1 MEQHLVPAT
10 ETEQMIPLRFNG
22 RLMAIPTYTT
32 EQLVQPLKQYLPGVP
47 INKFNAAGDPI
58 YAFSDETGHKFF
70 DICDCD
76 YCLMSSSD
84 EEEKPRRRKKKS
96 SQQILKERYESG
108 DPEVGLLGEPTGK
121 EFEYYVLYSNGSTP
135 PTPDNEDVRICYMF
149 GSSSSQEPT
158 FPTREFEE
166 GNIRHSWKI
175 RNPNESELRSL
186 KAQLQS
192 LQNQPKTQTP
202 MPYDLFTPYHI
213 YSPPAMT
220 QTQPLP
226 FSHDPSIFG
235 SSSFLPTRIKEQRPA
250 KKKHPTVPKET
261 LKISAPEN
269 TKTTS
274 PEKGEAQFMKRTTEA
289 SNSTDSHSGFSF
301 DNVPPSKWR
310 DKIYEM
316 HAWLTE
322 QLLNPGATLPTVID
336 KLISKFQGRLRQ
348 WWISLGDYRQLH
360 IRQSQSVD
368 TVIGHIH
375 NEFLGTWDHYTIQA
389 REEYM
394 SMRCCSF
401 KRKDLEKHYERMS
414 KRFYVLN
421 GIDDVNL
428 KQAYLNSLPEP
439 LGNETSQILS
449 LKNMT
454 LSQAS
459 LGEIYQISLAALEK
473 LCNHQKFFK
482 QLQEK
487 GKLLGRACD
496 RPELSIKCKTKRCK
510 CSTSYKQEKKSR
522 NKWQKRYPK
531 LSGGKKW
538 KFFRRKKQRGYTK
551 SDRCYICKKKR
562 HYAKQCPNKKKR
574 DYLIGY
580 LAQVEDIDDSDIESI
595 FSLDDGPTDDTV
607 LAMGIEHD
615 DEFSE
620 ESETEEEED
629 ADDQFM
635 LFDLYTLDSCK
646 VEESKKADLAY
657 LSQPAPNSKIY
668 IFPTKYDKPI
678 PVIAFFDTG
687 VASSII
693 KPDILPSTHWDRCSV
708 AFKAANGQIFH
719 ISLIS
724 KPIHIQLFLG
734 YMVKSK
740 VYGSDL
746 PGKDFILGFDILYSL
761 KRFYPME
768 LLNPIKEEITKTS
781 CASSHSEFLTKCSS
795 PLWQNSDFFI
805 SLPFKKN
812 EDINPTKASHPGM
825 KPDHYTLALEE
836 VNLLQKEGLIEKTT
850 SPWACE
856 AFYVNQRAG
865 QVREKL
871 RLVINYQ
878 PLNHFLAD
886 DKFPLPKRE
895 VLFQRLPQAQVFSK
909 FDLKAGFWQLGIK
922 QEDIPKTG
930 FCIADRRFQWKVTPF
945 GLKVAPSLF
954 QKAMTKIFEPILPNA
969 LVYIDDI
976 LLFSPEIDSHTR
988 LLEKFHKIV
997 QQYGIMLSEKKM
1009 AIRETEIDFLGMH
1022 ISKGQYHLQPHI
1034 ATQLNEFPD
1043 DKLSF
1048 KQVQQFLGVVNYM
1061 AEFIHGLA
1069 KYRSILSTQLKK
1081 DAPPWDERCTEVV
1094 KELKRISKTLPSLKI
1109 PFKGKRILQTD
1120 ASDCYWDSE
1129 KHYHST
1135 YKEILAVKRGIEKF
1149 GFHLVGQHFLIEMDM
1164 SSFPKMIQFK
1174 QKILPQAQLLRWA
1187 SWFSQWKFDVKHN
1200 IGKDNFL
1207 PDFLSRT
1214 QRQISAVIPMIC
1226 TLTPTEESLRDM
1238 IAKMPQG
1245 IQEKILETA
1254 LVYQRCEKL
1263 HGFLKLYV
1271 YRYGLDQGPLLQLP
1285 YHPVFPFLTT
1295 IDLNPTHYGKFLQEA
1310 YFLLWYLAELYTI
1323 GVLIDKSRL
1332 LQYLAKCILTR
1343 RKEHYKLLYKWLTL
1357 FHDVTWWQENIRA
1370 QEGYKVLV
1378 TFNIITK
1385 QEQQE
1390 DGVIIQREYKA
1401 HIQTSYND
1409 DPFDGENFHI
1419 RTRNLAAINHI
1430 EESEIDPQLF
1440 CPHTANWHNRD
1451 AYPHDFIDEIR
1462 QNLASFHDQY
1472 AWPQD
1477 DPDHPIYRVEG
1488 KKYTIKRYIPGPQN
1502 LHNEDSF

>member
-1 MEQHLVPAT
+1 MFEW
-10 ETEQMIPLRFNG
+10 
-22 RLMAIPTYTT
+22 Y
-32 EQLVQPLKQYLPGVP
+32 YLPGVP

-70 DICDCD
+70 DVCDCD

-96 SQQILKERYESG
+96 SQ
-108 DPEVGLLGEPTGK
+108 
-121 EFEYYVLYSNGSTP
+121 STP
-135 PTPDNEDVRICYMF
+135 PTPDNEDVRTCYMF

-175 RNPNESELRSL
+175 RNPNVKNPDGTTKQIIAAEATLNW
-186 KAQLQS
+186 QS
-192 LQNQPKTQTP
+192 QNAMVQNHLLSQIDRNVSIL
-202 MPYDLFTPYHI
+202 DLSIKEINKRIT
-213 YSPPAMT
+213 MT
-220 QTQPLP
+220 QTQPLS

-261 LKISAPEN
+261 PKISAPET

-274 PEKGEAQFMKRTTEA
+274 PEKSEAQFMVEHAKNLISTFLEQVAEQTKPPKQQRSAKSLMPLQESSDEEFLIPNFMMAEPTVEEEDMESDGGNISEDRREPQRPQTPPDWNPR
-289 SNSTDSHSGFSF
+289 SHTDSHSGFSF

-322 QLLNPGATLPTVID
+322 QLLNPGDTLPTVID
-336 KLISKFQGRLRQ
+336 KLISKFHGRLRQ
-348 WWISLGDYRQLH
+348 WWISLGDYRQLQ

-375 NEFLGTWDHYTIQA
+375 NKFLGTWDHYTIQA

-414 KRFYVLN
+414 KRFYALN

-439 LGNETSQILS
+439 LGNETSRILS

-459 LGEIYQISLAALEK
+459 LGEIYQISLSALEK

-482 QLQEK
+482 QLQEQ

-496 RPELSIKCKTKRCK
+496 RPELSIKCKAKRFG

-522 NKWQKRYPK
+522 KKWQKRYPK

-538 KFFRRKKQRGYTK
+538 KFFRRKKQRGYKK
-551 SDRCYICKKKR
+551 SDRCYICKKKG

-574 DYLIGY
+574 DILLGY

-595 FSLDDGPTDDTV
+595 FSLDDEPTDNTV
-607 LAMGIEHD
+607 LAMGIKHD

-646 VEESKKADLAY
+646 VEDL
-657 LSQPAPNSKIY
+657 L
-668 IFPTKYDKPI
+668 
-678 PVIAFFDTG
+678 DTG
-687 VASSII
+687 AASSII

-719 ISLIS
+719 ISLIN
-724 KPIHIQLFLG
+724 KPIHIQLFPG

-746 PGKDFILGFDILYSL
+746 PGKDFILGFDILHSL
-761 KRFYPME
+761 KIVSWHPKGLKHKNHLLPWTTISHFYPME

-795 PLWQNSDFFI
+795 PLWKNPDFFI

-825 KPDHYTLALEE
+825 NPNHYTLALEE
-836 VNLLQKEGLIEKTT
+836 VNLLQKEGLIKTTT

-856 AFYVNQRAG
+856 AFYVNKKAE
-865 QVREKL
+865 QVRGKL

-922 QEDIPKTG
+922 PEDRPKTG
-930 FCIADRRFQWKVTPF
+930 FCIPDHHFQWKVMPF

-969 LVYIDDI
+969 LVNIDDI
-976 LLFSPEIDSHTR
+976 LLFSSDIDSHTR

-1009 AIRETEIDFLGMH
+1009 AIGETEIDFLGMH

-1034 ATQLNEFPD
+1034 ATQLNKFPD

-1081 DAPPWDERCTEVV
+1081 DAPHGT
-1094 KELKRISKTLPSLKI
+1094 
-1109 PFKGKRILQTD
+1109 
-1120 ASDCYWDSE
+1120 
-1129 KHYHST
+1129 
-1135 YKEILAVKRGIEKF
+1135 
-1149 GFHLVGQHFLIEMDM
+1149 
-1164 SSFPKMIQFK
+1164 
-1174 QKILPQAQLLRWA
+1174 
-1187 SWFSQWKFDVKHN
+1187 
-1200 IGKDNFL
+1200 KD
-1207 PDFLSRT
+1207 
-1214 QRQISAVIPMIC
+1214 
-1226 TLTPTEESLRDM
+1226 
-1238 IAKMPQG
+1238 
-1245 IQEKILETA
+1245 
-1254 LVYQRCEKL
+1254 
-1263 HGFLKLYV
+1263 
-1271 YRYGLDQGPLLQLP
+1271 
-1285 YHPVFPFLTT
+1285 
-1295 IDLNPTHYGKFLQEA
+1295 
-1310 YFLLWYLAELYTI
+1310 
-1323 GVLIDKSRL
+1323 
-1332 LQYLAKCILTR
+1332 
-1343 RKEHYKLLYKWLTL
+1343 
-1357 FHDVTWWQENIRA
+1357 
-1370 QEGYKVLV
+1370 
-1378 TFNIITK
+1378 
-1385 QEQQE
+1385 
-1390 DGVIIQREYKA
+1390 
-1401 HIQTSYND
+1401 
-1409 DPFDGENFHI
+1409 
-1419 RTRNLAAINHI
+1419 
-1430 EESEIDPQLF
+1430 
-1440 CPHTANWHNRD
+1440 
-1451 AYPHDFIDEIR
+1451 
-1462 QNLASFHDQY
+1462 
-1472 AWPQD
+1472 
-1477 DPDHPIYRVEG
+1477 
-1488 KKYTIKRYIPGPQN
+1488 
-1502 LHNEDSF
+1502 